1 MQNLGFFPGDGF
13 VLRVERREHMV
24 RMILDTWRQRDRR
37 ALAILQ
43 RTLFDLDR
51 TRLGFFD
58 LRQGQ

>member
-1 MQNLGFFPGDGF
+1 
-13 VLRVERREHMV
+13 VERREHMI

-37 ALAILQ
+37 APAILQ